1 VAAGAWQ
8 QHRASGGK
16 SAWVAWS
23 LCVLSLTLTA
33 LSLVLLTLTLFH
45 PGVPTNYYWLET
57 TIIAASYSTVGAIV
71 APASA
76 RAPKG
81 GCSAR

>member
-1 VAAGAWQ
+1 VAAGARQ
-8 QHRASGGK
+8 QGRATGGK

-33 LSLVLLTLTLFH
+33 LSLVLLTLFH
-45 PGVPTNYYWLET
+45 PGVPTSYYWLET